1 MTITNKYRIS
11 YILTEIKNSSNMGV
25 TIATTDADNEKDA
38 IQNIK
43 DHLNK
48 YWAPDYKYEIISVE
62 LIKENAVI
70 LSYDDITIK
79 AV

>member
-11 YILTEIKNSSNMGV
+11 YILTEIKNPSNTGG